1 MSMRTS
7 AVKKYINA
15 YVRNEL
21 RDNLP
26 FLGKSF
32 SISYSTV
39 GEHDSKQK
47 AVSALQTPGDFGC
60 RYNIISNVIEYK
72 LDDKE
77 VVILNAFHF
86 FVTVIKNE
94 YLPLILG
101 GKYKFILRDSVI
113 ERVFFDLETEM
124 GNTYYA
130 KKVWGYHLMAESAD
144 DYRVLLDDVPCQLV
158 EDEMQIGDSIRKMM
172 LIADRKQKELASKYA
187 TPDAVCWLA
196 GSTYAEQFG
205 SKDGGRTIVSLQE
218 FIETNKMMEAQ
229 NHHSMRICDI
239 TISGNQ
245 ATARLEMLEPTRLG
259 FKHFD
264 ALSVYQPYYN
274 EEWTVDLKKENGWKI
289 TKMQYSPISKFQ
301 RITYDTLE
309 V

>member
-21 RDNLP
+21 RDNFP

-113 ERVFFDLETEM
+113 ERVFFDLERWGILIM
-124 GNTYYA
+124 Q
-130 KKVWGYHLMAESAD
+130 KKYG
-144 DYRVLLDDVPCQLV
+144 
-158 EDEMQIGDSIRKMM
+158 
-172 LIADRKQKELASKYA
+172 A
-187 TPDAVCWLA
+187 T
-196 GSTYAEQFG
+196 
-205 SKDGGRTIVSLQE
+205 I
-218 FIETNKMMEAQ
+218 
-229 NHHSMRICDI
+229 
-239 TISGNQ
+239 
-245 ATARLEMLEPTRLG
+245 
-259 FKHFD
+259 
-264 ALSVYQPYYN
+264 
-274 EEWTVDLKKENGWKI
+274 
-289 TKMQYSPISKFQ
+289 
-301 RITYDTLE
+301 
-309 V
+309 